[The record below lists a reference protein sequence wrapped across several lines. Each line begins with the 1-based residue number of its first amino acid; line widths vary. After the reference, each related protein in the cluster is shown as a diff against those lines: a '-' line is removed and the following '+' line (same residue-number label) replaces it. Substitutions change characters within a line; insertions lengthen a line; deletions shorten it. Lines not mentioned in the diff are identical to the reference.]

1 MQAAK
6 VATKTDLEAMNARLQ
21 AMKDLDVTDDEWEV
35 NDIAFHAALA
45 GATGN
50 PLAMRIMEILREGFS
65 AFYRFKRFVPN
76 REDQKLIWDHHFEI
90 YDAVRRHA
98 PEEAR
103 AAIVAHMDY
112 IEGKLDEGVSE
123 IDTDLNRA

>member
-1 MQAAK
+1 MIGSAGRRPFILAWNDYIFAR
-6 VATKTDLEAMNARLQ
+6 VLLSADELKTLP
-21 AMKDLDVTDDEWEV
+21 VG
-35 NDIAFHAALA
+35 IA
-45 GATGN
+45 GN
-50 PLAMRIMEILREGFS
+50 PLAMQIMEILREGFS

-90 YDAVRRHA
+90 YDAVRRRA

-103 AAIVAHMDY
+103 AAIVAHMDF

-123 IDTDLNRA
+123 IDTDLNRT